1 MTGKRIGYIRV
12 SSLDQNTERQLDG
25 LPLDKRFEDKA
36 SGKDTKRPQ
45 LQAALDYLRDGD
57 TLVVHS
63 IDRLAR
69 SLVDLERIVK
79 ELTERG
85 VLVEFVK
92 EGLTFRG
99 AGDDPMAVMMRQM
112 LGSVAQFERA
122 MIRERQREGIAL
134 AKAAGKY
141 KGSKGKLAQE
151 QVAALVARDEEN
163 GGKNRSAL
171 AREFGVSRETL
182 YQYLIEA
189 GRHQRAA
196 GSTLAPLAPD
206 AAE

>member
-1 MTGKRIGYIRV
+1 MAGKRIGYIRV
-12 SSLDQNTERQLDG
+12 SSIDQNTERQLDG
-25 LPLDKRFEDKA
+25 HPLDKRFEDKA
-36 SGKDTKRPQ
+36 SGKDTHRPQ
-45 LQAALDYLRDGD
+45 LKAALDYLRDGD

-69 SLVDLERIVK
+69 SLADLESIVK
-79 ELTERG
+79 ELTGRG
-85 VLVEFVK
+85 VAVEFVK
-92 EGLTFRG
+92 ERLTFTG
-99 AGDDPMAVMMRQM
+99 AGDDPMAVLMRQM

-141 KGSKGKLAQE
+141 KGSKGKLSEE

-182 YQYLIEA
+182 YQYLIDA
-189 GRHQRAA
+189 GRHERTAA
-196 GSTLAPLAPD
+196 AD
-206 AAE
+206 ASSA

>member
-1 MTGKRIGYIRV
+1 MAGKRIGYIRV

-25 LPLDKRFEDKA
+25 LALDKRFEDKA
-36 SGKDTKRPQ
+36 SGKDTHRPQ
-45 LQAALDYLRDGD
+45 LKAALDYLRDGD
-57 TLVVHS
+57 VLVVHS

-69 SLVDLERIVK
+69 SLADLESIVK
-79 ELTERG
+79 ELTGRG
-85 VLVEFVK
+85 VAVEFVK
-92 EGLTFRG
+92 ERLIFTG
-99 AGDDPMAVMMRQM
+99 AGDDPMAVLMRQM

-134 AKAAGKY
+134 AKAAGRY
-141 KGSKGKLAQE
+141 KGSKGKLTQE
-151 QVAALVARDEEN
+151 QVAALVARDTEN

-189 GRHQRAA
+189 GRHARTPESAPREAEEA
-196 GSTLAPLAPD
+196 GNA
-206 AAE
+206 